1 MVIDHILKIVKAY
14 VIEYLICHYF
24 ATLNAALQFCAPF
37 LNNSPQNKICMN
49 IILKQVAI

>member
-37 LNNSPQNKICMN
+37 WIIHPKTKYAWT
-49 IILKQVAI
+49 ILKQVAI